1 MHRSSAPRAQN
12 IEKDGFDAIFGLP
25 SRFVVQNPMA
35 MNSPFFPCAG
45 SRALHAPTR
54 REFVYGLGTS
64 LGSVALTSLLAAEEK
79 SPLAPKS
86 QMVPAK
92 AKNCIFLMMEGG
104 PSHID
109 CFDPKPA
116 LEKLHLK
123 EFVREGKMK
132 SAMESGK
139 RYYV

>member
-1 MHRSSAPRAQN
+1 M
-12 IEKDGFDAIFGLP
+12 K
-25 SRFVVQNPMA
+25 
-35 MNSPFFPCAG
+35 SPFFPCAG

-64 LGSVALTSLLAAEEK
+64 LGSVALTSLLAAE
-79 SPLAPKS
+79 SNGPLAPK
-86 QMVPAK
+86 QPMLPAK

-109 CFDPKPA
+109 CFDPKPV

-132 SAMESGK
+132 SELANGV
-139 RYYV
+139 R

>member
-1 MHRSSAPRAQN
+1 
-12 IEKDGFDAIFGLP
+12 
-25 SRFVVQNPMA
+25 
-35 MNSPFFPCAG
+35 MNAPFFPCAG

-64 LGSVALTSLLAAEEK
+64 LGSVALTSLLAAEQK
-79 SPLAPKS
+79 SPLAPKP

-109 CFDPKPA
+109 CFDPKPV

-123 EFVREGKMK
+123 EFTREGKMK
-132 SAMESGK
+132 SAM
-139 RYYV
+139 

>member
-1 MHRSSAPRAQN
+1 MST
-12 IEKDGFDAIFGLP
+12 
-25 SRFVVQNPMA
+25 
-35 MNSPFFPCAG
+35 PFFPCAG
-45 SRALHAPTR
+45 SRTLHEPTR
-54 REFVYGLGTS
+54 REFVYGLGTT

-79 SPLAPKS
+79 GPLAPKA

-109 CFDPKPA
+109 CFDPKPV

-123 EFVREGKMK
+123 EFTREGKMK

-139 RYYV
+139 RYYVRVALQVRAAWSVGRVDERAVAAFEQGG